1 MDALTWG
8 GGLVV
13 RNVAKESVDFVWGR
27 RNWRRSFLTTLRVGG
42 FCRCSSSRNIVSFTL
57 RTGCLGGEIVVEI
70 KDEKRKSLGVCMI
83 VGKLRV
89 GLGRYVQKHLL
100 LTSKH
105 A

>member
-1 MDALTWG
+1 M
-8 GGLVV
+8 
-13 RNVAKESVDFVWGR
+13 F
-27 RNWRRSFLTTLRVGG
+27 
-42 FCRCSSSRNIVSFTL
+42 
-57 RTGCLGGEIVVEI
+57 GGEIVVEI